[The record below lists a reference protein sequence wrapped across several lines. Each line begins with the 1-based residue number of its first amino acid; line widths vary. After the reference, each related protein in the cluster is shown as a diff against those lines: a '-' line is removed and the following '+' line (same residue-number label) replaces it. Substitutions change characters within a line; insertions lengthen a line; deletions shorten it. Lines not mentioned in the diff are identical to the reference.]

1 MKRFTCLLILILLS
15 LYAPFALAGSP
26 ASQFGFHGWPYRQ
39 PTSCDAFATAQPPR
53 QEAAQTPVPAAT
65 ARPTSRPAAQPTI
78 QPTARPEKTPAASRG
93 DYTTSSAIM
102 QEQKLWNLLNQ
113 DRANQGLPA
122 LPLDGELSRLAR
134 MKSCDMRDNHYFA
147 HTSPTYGSAAQMLTT
162 YGYAFRGVGENIA
175 HHATVE
181 KAEAAFMSSS
191 GHRTNILGRQ
201 WTKVGIGVCVDAN
214 GFIYATQLFAR

>member
-1 MKRFTCLLILILLS
+1 MKRFTCLFTVMLLS
-15 LYAPFALAGSP
+15 LGAPLALADTP

-39 PTSCDAFATAQPPR
+39 PASCSPL
-53 QEAAQTPVPAAT
+53 AT
-65 ARPTSRPAAQPTI
+65 ARPPRQQETPAPVITARPTVHPTARPTLA
-78 QPTARPEKTPAASRG
+78 PTARPEKTPAASRG
-93 DYTTSSAIM
+93 DYTTSSATM

-113 DRANQGLPA
+113 DRANQGLAA
-122 LPLDGELSRLAR
+122 LPLDEELSRLAR
-134 MKSCDMRDNHYFA
+134 IKSCDMRDNRYFA
-147 HTSPTYGSAAQMLTT
+147 HTSPTYGSAAQMLTSF
-162 YGYAFRGVGENIA
+162 GYAFRGVGENIA